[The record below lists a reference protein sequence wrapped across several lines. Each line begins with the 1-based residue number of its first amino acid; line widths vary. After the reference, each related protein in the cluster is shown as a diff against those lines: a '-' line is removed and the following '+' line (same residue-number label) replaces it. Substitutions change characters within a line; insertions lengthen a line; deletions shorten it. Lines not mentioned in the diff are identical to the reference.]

1 MRTGTV
7 AVCALTV
14 VVLFGATALEQLE
27 RRPAARARE
36 DARARRRGVMRTFM
50 SFSVGR
56 RM

>member
-27 RRPAARARE
+27 RRQAARARE